1 MDSDAHKEAIN
12 EWTKHD
18 ELFKE
23 LSVGLHGVPEIRH
36 AEKMHYLGEFRERI
50 IRLLTKA
57 QVAEPAV
64 YPEIVE
70 SLKDRRAA
78 GVIVSGDINDHA
90 VEKYRRLA
98 GKMGKAFTVIHD
110 PALQGNA
117 GLVVVSNDAV
127 DIVDIEVPDRKT
139 RLAGLGVPASLANA
153 AGKKV
158 CDKCYKKITGAS
170 PEETVNYNVL
180 TLADRFWGGHC
191 AACARNHP

>member
-1 MDSDAHKEAIN
+1 MDSDIHQEAIS
-12 EWTKHD
+12 EWTKRD
-18 ELFKE
+18 ELYKE
-23 LSVGLHGVPEIRH
+23 LSIGYHGVPEIRH
-36 AEKMHYLGEFRERI
+36 AEKVHYLGEFRERV

-70 SLKDRRAA
+70 SLKDRRATKVVA
-78 GVIVSGDINDHA
+78 SGDINDHA
-90 VEKYRRLA
+90 VEKYRLLA
-98 GKMGKAFTVIHD
+98 GKMGKAFTVVHD

-127 DIVDIEVPDRKT
+127 DIEDIEVPDRKT
-139 RLAGLGVPASLANA
+139 RLAGLGIPFSLANA

-170 PEETVNYNVL
+170 PEEAVNYSVL
-180 TLADRFWGGHC
+180 TLTDRFWGDHC
-191 AACARNHP
+191 AACAKNH